1 MAEYANPKNDTP
13 VFNPIEFLTLE
24 TQSAV
29 STDVAGLQEEIDAL
43 DAQIVVQETALSKI
57 GLPNITLALQT
68 TFTTT
73 SNGGQWTAYTASL
86 TAGVY
91 LVKFFVYATCAQS
104 NGEGIKQIQSFYTA
118 GTSSTRNQTCGLY
131 LYTKHT
137 TQQICAVSFQQEF
150 LIVATATTSY
160 NFAAAGLTWNG
171 TNITYNNAAF
181 GTIGKG
187 ATISIMRIK

>member
-1 MAEYANPKNDTP
+1 MAEYASPKNDTP

-29 STDVAGLQEEIDAL
+29 STDIDGIQEEIDAL

-57 GLPNITLALQT
+57 GLPNTTLALQT

-73 SNGGQWTAYTASL
+73 SNGGQWTAYTASF

-91 LVKFFVYATCAQS
+91 LVKFFVYATCGTAS
-104 NGEGIKQIQSFYTA
+104 NEGIRQIQSFYTI
-118 GTSSTRNQTCGLY
+118 GSSATRYQVCGLY
-131 LYTKHT
+131 LYAKHL

-160 NFAAAGLTWNG
+160 KFGASGLTYNG
-171 TNITYNNAAF
+171 TNITYNNAPF
-181 GTIGKG
+181 GTLGKG

>member
-1 MAEYANPKNDTP
+1 MAEYASPKNDTP

-29 STDVAGLQEEIDAL
+29 STDVDGLQEEIDAL
-43 DAQIVVQETALSKI
+43 DAQIVVQETALSTI

-86 TAGVY
+86 SAGVY
-91 LVKFFVYATCAQS
+91 LVKFFVYATCATG
-104 NGEGIKQIQSFYTA
+104 NGEGIKQIQSFYTI
-118 GTSSTRNQTCGLY
+118 GTSNTRNQTSGLY
-131 LYTKHT
+131 LYAKHGL
-137 TQQICAVSFQQEF
+137 QQVCAVSFQQQF

-160 NFAAAGLTWNG
+160 KFGASGLTYNG